1 MTGFGGEVTE
11 DCKNGVFGGRQ
22 AGFDAGAAK
31 LQMGIAFK
39 KMPSDA
45 GAGVHGALETFVGGR
60 GIFLR
65 RIAGMWIEYQQNA
78 EIIFAGKF
86 ADHQ

>member
-1 MTGFGGEVTE
+1 
-11 DCKNGVFGGRQ
+11 
-22 AGFDAGAAK
+22 
-31 LQMGIAFK
+31 
-39 KMPSDA
+39 
-45 GAGVHGALETFVGGR
+45 
-60 GIFLR
+60 LR